1 MRTNVT
7 QQLVALAVAAAP
19 VFGASVNLTVT
30 SGGSDSVVVA
40 PGAAVGYDVTAV
52 LSDTNNEGLA
62 GILFNLSFTGGA
74 MSPASEPVANPMLNF
89 DRPAGLTNPAG
100 FGGTLVG
107 DDLIQVGGAQNTIK
121 NTIATAAAPIGTVIP
136 DVGHSPVIIVSGS
149 ITAPMTEGIYTLAA
163 SGLMATV
170 IVQGETGTG
179 EFWAVE
185 AAAAGSVGDL
195 TVVVAGTTPIT
206 GQGEGSRYI
215 AINPPSGTL
224 PVALLVT
231 GDPLNGAVSCVSLY
245 VQADG
250 TLAPTA
256 VFRTP
261 AEWGTVV
268 HVGDS
273 EILPNTTYRVQS
285 DYNTPGGPDLS
296 PPVAVTTWKWGDA
309 NNSGVVNLDDILCVL
324 SGFSANF
331 TNCSLYADDLMGT
344 TPNRIINLD
353 DILAVLNAF
362 GGASYGGA
370 APCP

>member
-1 MRTNVT
+1 MRIDITKAFWA
-7 QQLVALAVAAAP
+7 LVVAVAPAFA
-19 VFGASVNLTVT
+19 ASVNLTVT
-30 SGGSDSVVVA
+30 SGGSDTVAVTPGGVVN
-40 PGAAVGYDVTAV
+40 YDVTAV

-62 GILFNLSFTGGA
+62 GIIFNLSFTGGPLT
-74 MSPASEPVANPMLNF
+74 PATEPAANPMLNF

-100 FGGTLVG
+100 FGGTVIG
-107 DDLIQVGGAQNTIK
+107 SDLIQVGGAQNTIK
-121 NTIATAAAPIGTVIP
+121 NTIATAPAPVGTVIT
-136 DVGHSPVIIVSGS
+136 DVAQTPVIIVSGS
-149 ITAPMTEGIYTLAA
+149 LTAPMVEGSYTLSA

-170 IVQGETGTG
+170 ISPGETGAG

-185 AAAAGSVGDL
+185 AAAAGSIGNL
-195 TVVVAGTTPIT
+195 TVVVAGTTPLD

-215 AINPPSGTL
+215 AINPPSGTV

-231 GDPLNGAVSCVSLY
+231 GDPLNGAVSCLSSY

-250 TLAPTA
+250 TLAPAA

-261 AEWGTVV
+261 AEWGAVI

-273 EILPNTTYRVQS
+273 EILPDTTYRVQS

-296 PPVAVTTWKWGDA
+296 PPVALTSWKWGDV
-309 NNSGVVNLDDILCVL
+309 NNSGIVNLDDILCVL
-324 SGFSANF
+324 SGFSATF

-362 GGASYGGA
+362 GGTPYGGA